1 MTVVSSV
8 YKGDSLPENG
18 ETLRPRHRRT
28 PTGFGRTE
36 MKRAEANLSEPA
48 RRVWH
53 KYAMGE
59 IETKEQFQAEFV
71 RHVETTLARSPFNC
85 DEL

>member
-1 MTVVSSV
+1 
-8 YKGDSLPENG
+8 
-18 ETLRPRHRRT
+18 
-28 PTGFGRTE
+28 